1 MPPKVNVN
9 VELQNHHKLILEI
22 KIDLLNKATSSK
34 LDELLLEIR
43 AKDVK
48 TEILESQVA
57 VLQNTVK
64 LLSAKCDSNDIVVEF
79 HFELIIYRYLL
90 TMKTRQLMMFWLRL
104 GIYSTSASCR

>member
-1 MPPKVNVN
+1 M
-9 VELQNHHKLILEI
+9 EI
-22 KIDLLNKATSSK
+22 KTDLNKATSSK

-64 LLSAKCDSNDIVVEF
+64 LLSAKCDRDEQYSRRVSLRINHIPLPANDEGETVDDV
-79 HFELIIYRYLL
+79 LAKVRYL
-90 TMKTRQLMMFWLRL
+90 FDEC
-104 GIYSTSASCR
+104 IV